1 MHMLPRHY
9 EIIENADTVQT
20 YSDHLRKIY
29 VGLRTT
35 SLGLLRASRTTGSFV
50 EREVLAMMIESRDM
64 KSSSPETLRRDL
76 LCGGLVGNSSCIR
89 RVFVGERTCWF
100 RCLRCGLYGA
110 AAGVGAGIGDGFGSG
125 LGAGAVFSSVALLK

>member
-76 LCGGLVGNSSCIR
+76 LCECSWGKELVG
-89 RVFVGERTCWF
+89 FVVSV
-100 RCLRCGLYGA
+100 
-110 AAGVGAGIGDGFGSG
+110 AGYMEQLPASG
-125 LGAGAVFSSVALLK
+125 LALETVLEVAWARAQCSPVWHC